1 MIRRFMIL
9 LLVMACCVWPAFAE
23 PVLIDPFADQPA
35 AAMTELLAARLSEM
49 LGRDVPVLHENDETE
64 AVKTFFAQP
73 DGDALLLLT
82 PNALVYS
89 LQGLMP
95 QDLRTEVVPVSGIAR
110 SGSLFYVSP
119 ETASLIPDLTMDSL
133 ASYTEEKPYEIALLR
148 TMDAGYD
155 DSLSIQAT
163 GDFYLDEEFYSDY
176 AEMEQALQDGQS
188 GIAVFSSAELPAEL
202 QSFVPACDTGIPG
215 VWIGIFVS
223 AESPEGF
230 RDEISACIRA
240 VCESSEWIQ
249 YVNELG
255 YTASP
260 CSDPEAFRQLVE
272 DETAMLISYLTT
284 EGLFFYEW

>member
-9 LLVMACCVWPAFAE
+9 LLVTACCVWPAFAE
-23 PVLIDPFADQPA
+23 PILIDPFADQPVT
-35 AAMTELLAARLSEM
+35 AMTDLLAARLSEL
-49 LGRDVPVLHENDETE
+49 LGRDVPVMHEKDETD

-110 SGSLFYVSP
+110 SGSMFYVSP
-119 ETASLIPDLTMDSL
+119 ETASLLPDLTMDSL
-133 ASYTEEKPYEIALLR
+133 VSYTEDNPYEIALLR

-155 DSLSIQAT
+155 DSLSMKAT
-163 GDFYLDEEFYSDY
+163 GDFFLDEEFYSDY
-176 AEMEQALQDGQS
+176 AEMEHALLDGQS
-188 GIAVFSSAELPAEL
+188 GIAVFSSAALPAAL
-202 QSFVPACDTGIPG
+202 QSLVPACDTGLPG
-215 VWIGIFVS
+215 VWIGIFVR

-230 RDEISACIRA
+230 RDEISAHIRA
-240 VCESSEWIQ
+240 ICESSEWIQ
-249 YVNELG
+249 YVKELG
-255 YTASP
+255 YTVSP
-260 CSDPEAFRQLVE
+260 CSDPEAFRQMVE